1 MVIMRDHIQWM
12 KLMLYGEKLGCHQRP
27 DRSFFIN
34 GYQMPVCARCTG
46 VMIGYLLALP
56 LFFLYH
62 FSLIISLAGCGS
74 LLLDWGLQ
82 AMKLKE
88 STNTRRLITGL
99 LGGYGFMSIQL
110 WFIAI
115 VIHYIGR
122 KA

>member
-1 MVIMRDHIQWM
+1 MVKMQDHIQWM

-46 VMIGYLLALP
+46 VMIGYLLAFP
-56 LFFLYH
+56 LFFLH
-62 FSLIISLAGCGS
+62 SFSWLVSLAGCGS

-82 AMKLKE
+82 AMKLKN
-88 STNTRRLITGL
+88 SSNTRRLLTGL
-99 LGGYGFMSIQL
+99 SGGYGLMSIQL
-110 WFIAI
+110 WLISLI
-115 VIHYIGR
+115 IRCIGR